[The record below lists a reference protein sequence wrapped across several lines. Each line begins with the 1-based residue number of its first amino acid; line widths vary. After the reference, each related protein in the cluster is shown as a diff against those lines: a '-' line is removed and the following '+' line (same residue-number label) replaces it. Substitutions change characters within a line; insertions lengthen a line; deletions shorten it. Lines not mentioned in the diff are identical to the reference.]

1 MASSR
6 QPPGRLARLVR
17 RRIVGNAAIPAP
29 GARQALVV
37 RWIGVAAEKRRREAR
52 RARRAR
58 PASDNVI
65 RLAWAETFGRD
76 LSRQP
81 RNAGFPA
88 ALLAMPPRTG
98 GFSVSAP
105 V

>member
-6 QPPGRLARLVR
+6 QPLGRIARLVR
-17 RRIVGNAAIPAP
+17 RRSGGNAAVPAP

-37 RWIGVAAEKRRREAR
+37 RWIGAAAEKRRQEAR
-52 RARRAR
+52 RARRTR

-65 RLAWAETFGRD
+65 RPAWAETFGRN
-76 LSRQP
+76 LSCQP

-88 ALLAMPPRTG
+88 APLAMPPRAG
-98 GFSVSAP
+98 GLSASTP
-105 V
+105 A